1 MSRIRRLSGPSSDP
15 CSGVLGGTA
24 AATASGM
31 KEFFEASSAGARMNR
46 STEGVGKRLK
56 PGVGKRPPKDVGKGP
71 SPVDVAE
78 MAVADEDRRDV
89 EDCVGATAAGLELEL
104 SLGLGLALPL
114 ALEGVSALGLA
125 GAMILG
131 MEGGLTAP
139 GLPFAR
145 AARLSG
151 AGRAAA
157 AVASL
162 AARMRHSLPRIDS
175 IRIVSVGVERA
186 VNSYFK
192 LTSETSISKQ
202 TRENNRNEYLDDFKI
217 NVWPSSTLIIL
228 DIDCLASDQASFT
241 SAKI

>member
-1 MSRIRRLSGPSSDP
+1 
-15 CSGVLGGTA
+15 
-24 AATASGM
+24 
-31 KEFFEASSAGARMNR
+31 MNR
-46 STEGVGKRLK
+46 STEGVGKRPRPK
-56 PGVGKRPPKDVGKGP
+56 PGVGKRPPKGVGKSP

-78 MAVADEDRRDV
+78 MAVADEDRKDV
-89 EDCVGATAAGLELEL
+89 EDCVVATAAGLELEL

-114 ALEGVSALGLA
+114 CLEGVPALGLA

-131 MEGGLTAP
+131 TEGGLTAP

-157 AVASL
+157 VVASL
-162 AARMRHSLPRIDS
+162 AASMRHSLPRIDS

-192 LTSETSISKQ
+192 IASETSISKQ
-202 TRENNRNEYLDDFKI
+202 TREKNRNECVDDFKT

-228 DIDCLASDQASFT
+228 AIDCLASDQASFT
-241 SAKI
+241 SAKVQSQD